1 MNVPQ
6 TEIPLLSPFLS
17 MEYKMSWTKDKKQ
30 TSGQGTGQSE
40 YRQRLFLKK
49 VCLPQGTGRPCT
61 LFHLHQQWAH
71 QHLPQKPVVT
81 AAGSCPEA
89 SRHGLPSP
97 PTARC
102 ADTGP
107 SATAQR
113 LTSAL
118 RDTRLACCARC
129 IVGCSVDL
137 RQVFPL
143 TSGWI
148 FIPRHLP
155 LWGAGEPKD
164 LPMRHGEPSPPSS
177 FFSFQYPRG

>member
-40 YRQRLFLKK
+40 YRQRLFLKE
-49 VCLPQGTGRPCT
+49 VCLPQGTGGSCT
-61 LFHLHQQWAH
+61 LFHQQWAH
-71 QHLPQKPVVT
+71 QRLPQKPIVT

-89 SRHGLPSP
+89 PRHGLPSP

-107 SATAQR
+107 SATARR
-113 LTSAL
+113 LSSAL

-137 RQVFPL
+137 RQVFCL
-143 TSGWI
+143 TRGY
-148 FIPRHLP
+148 
-155 LWGAGEPKD
+155 
-164 LPMRHGEPSPPSS
+164 PSQGICHFGVQES
-177 FFSFQYPRG
+177 QRIYP

>member
-40 YRQRLFLKK
+40 YRQRLFLKE
-49 VCLPQGTGRPCT
+49 VCLPQGTGGSCT
-61 LFHLHQQWAH
+61 LFHQQWAP
-71 QHLPQKPVVT
+71 QRLPQKPVVT

-89 SRHGLPSP
+89 PRHGLPSP

-107 SATAQR
+107 SATARAALIQCPQGHKAG
-113 LTSAL
+113 LLCPVHCWLFSGPQTSFL
-118 RDTRLACCARC
+118 SHER
-129 IVGCSVDL
+129 IS
-137 RQVFPL
+137 
-143 TSGWI
+143 
-148 FIPRHLP
+148 IPRHLP

-164 LPMRHGEPSPPSS
+164 LPTRHGEPSPPSS